1 MLDVPGA
8 ARRAAAFPE
17 REASMSAQASQSLS
31 GHYPPSPAAG
41 RRRARLVEGGAR
53 AASPQG
59 LSLADVQALQDDRSP
74 ASRAALAAKFG
85 RQYDHLVEGHT
96 RPLAEA
102 VLELLAKDAE
112 RGVRQALTE
121 AAASSAKLPH
131 GIAWR
136 LARDEI
142 EVSRPILTRSPVLT
156 DDDLAEIVRTC
167 QAQYALAIASRE
179 RLSEGLCDVLA
190 ETNEAE
196 IVAAL
201 TGNAGAQ
208 LSVATL
214 RRIAQDYWDDRAI
227 QACLTR
233 RPAAEY
239 ERDDQLDREVGNRL
253 DGS

>member
-1 MLDVPGA
+1 
-8 ARRAAAFPE
+8 
-17 REASMSAQASQSLS
+17 MSARASQSLS
-31 GHYPPSPAAG
+31 GHYPQSTSAG

-53 AASPQG
+53 AANPQG

-85 RQYDHLVEGHT
+85 RQYHHLVEGHT

-102 VLELLAKDAE
+102 VLELLAKDADQK
-112 RGVRQALTE
+112 VRQALAE
-121 AAASSAKLPH
+121 AAASSANMPH
-131 GIAWR
+131 GIACR

-142 EVSRPILTRSPVLT
+142 EVARPILAHSPVLT
-156 DDDLAEIVRTC
+156 DDDLAEIVHTC
-167 QAQYALAIASRE
+167 QSQYALAVASRK

-196 IVAAL
+196 VVVAL

-208 LSVATL
+208 LSLATL

-227 QACLTR
+227 QDRLAK
-233 RPAAEY
+233 RPAAAC
-239 ERDDQLDREVGNRL
+239 ERDDRLFAESVIVATGADRPAPHQ
-253 DGS
+253 

>member
-1 MLDVPGA
+1 
-8 ARRAAAFPE
+8 
-17 REASMSAQASQSLS
+17 MSAQASQSLS
-31 GHYPPSPAAG
+31 GHYPQNPMAG
-41 RRRARLVEGGAR
+41 RRRARLIEGGAR
-53 AASPQG
+53 AANPQG
-59 LSLADVQALQDDRSP
+59 LSLADVQALQEDRSP

-102 VLELLAKDAE
+102 VLELLAKDTD
-112 RGVRQALTE
+112 RTVRQALAE
-121 AAASSAKLPH
+121 AAAASANLPH
-131 GIAWR
+131 GIVRR
-136 LARDEI
+136 LARDDF
-142 EVSRPILTRSPVLT
+142 EVARLILTHSPVLT
-156 DDDLAEIVRTC
+156 DDDLADIVRTC
-167 QAQYALAIASRE
+167 RAQYALAVASRE

-196 IVAAL
+196 VVAAL

-227 QACLTR
+227 QDRLTR
-233 RPAAEY
+233 RPAAAC
-239 ERDDQLDREVGNRL
+239 ERDDQLVAETGDRL